1 MKLTRRQLAA
11 AISATVSATALS
23 RTQLR
28 AQDPQPSAVSDE
40 LQAARG
46 RLKANSDLLAQQ
58 DVPAATEPAFR
69 FQA

>member
-11 AISATVSATALS
+11 VVSATAIAH
-23 RTQLR
+23 
-28 AQDPQPSAVSDE
+28 AQTPQPAPAAADD
-40 LQAARG
+40 LQAARD
-46 RLKANSDLLAQQ
+46 RMKANSELLARQ

>member
-1 MKLTRRQLAA
+1 MKLTRRQLAV
-11 AISATVSATALS
+11 AISATALS
-23 RTQLR
+23 RTQMR
-28 AQDPQPSAVSDE
+28 AQDPQPSAAPSDE

>member
-11 AISATVSATALS
+11 AISGAAI
-23 RTQLR
+23 
-28 AQDPQPSAVSDE
+28 AQAQTPQPSAAPPDE